1 MTNTARILPNTHSA
15 HVSGSTSHQQPTS
28 RQQPSSGVTELVL
41 TSDAPEQLVL
51 LLPMI
56 AFLSNSCSDRW
67 ITWVAP
73 HNVDRELLESYG
85 VNTRYIRM
93 IHCTDAQNALW
104 ITWEALAAG
113 NSHTVIAS
121 PGKLSDKELAQLEV
135 AAAKGNCQGLLLR
148 IR

>member
-1 MTNTARILPNTHSA
+1 MTNKAYSIPQQIPATPEART
-15 HVSGSTSHQQPTS
+15 QQT
-28 RQQPSSGVTELVL
+28 SGVTELVL

-73 HNVDRELLESYG
+73 HNVDRKLLEGYG
-85 VNTRYIRM
+85 VNTRFMRL
-93 IHCTDAQNALW
+93 IHCTDPQHALW
-104 ITWEALAAG
+104 VTWEALAAG

-121 PGKLSDKELAQLEV
+121 PGKLSDKELGQLET
-135 AAAKGNCQGLLLR
+135 AATLGKCQGLLLR
-148 IR
+148 VR

>member
-1 MTNTARILPNTHSA
+1 VTNIAYQLTNNLQESIQSRP
-15 HVSGSTSHQQPTS
+15 QPA
-28 RQQPSSGVTELVL
+28 SGVTELVL
-41 TSDAPEQLVL
+41 TNDSPEQLVL

-73 HNVDRELLESYG
+73 HNVDRKLLESYG
-85 VNTRYIRM
+85 VNTRFIRL
-93 IHCTDAQNALW
+93 IHCTDPQHALW
-104 ITWEALAAG
+104 VTNEALNAG

-121 PGKLSDKELAQLEV
+121 PGKLTDKELTQLEN
-135 AAAKGNCQGLLLR
+135 AAAQGKCQGLLLR